1 MIRLKLKTRTYKRK
15 TEKTL
20 LEAGWQGYKTYKWI
34 KNVFFNWNVF
44 NITEEKGPG
53 NLKYHFSE
61 MKYLIMSKWHLLL
74 MMKLCL
80 WTGLSAQGLAIPF
93 KNLVKA

>member
-44 NITEEKGPG
+44 NITEEKGPEISLFW
-53 NLKYHFSE
+53 NEILDYE
-61 MKYLIMSKWHLLL
+61 
-74 MMKLCL
+74 
-80 WTGLSAQGLAIPF
+80 
-93 KNLVKA
+93 

>member
-1 MIRLKLKTRTYKRK
+1 MIRLKLKTRTYKKK

-44 NITEEKGPG
+44 NIT
-53 NLKYHFSE
+53 
-61 MKYLIMSKWHLLL
+61 
-74 MMKLCL
+74 
-80 WTGLSAQGLAIPF
+80 
-93 KNLVKA
+93 